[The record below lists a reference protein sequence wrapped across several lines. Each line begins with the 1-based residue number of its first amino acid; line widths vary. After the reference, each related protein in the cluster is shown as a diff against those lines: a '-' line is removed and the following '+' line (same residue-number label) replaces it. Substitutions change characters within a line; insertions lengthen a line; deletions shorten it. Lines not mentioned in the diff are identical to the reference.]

1 MKTIQLHNGIHIPM
15 IGLGTW
21 KSKEDEAY
29 QAVLH
34 ALKVGYRHIDTAF
47 IYGNEK
53 VVGQAIKDS
62 GIPREDIFITT
73 KLWNSDQGYESALK
87 AAELSLTQLGL
98 DYVDLYLIH
107 WFKGHDKDLASWRAL
122 EKLYKDGKAKAIGVS
137 NHNVHHIEYL
147 LEHAEIKPMINQVET
162 HVELP
167 NKYLQAY
174 CESNGILLQAYA
186 PLMSSD
192 IQTLLS
198 KEVLQDIAKK
208 YNKTVPQIAIRWLLQ
223 RGIIVLPKSINP
235 SRIEQNNDVFDFELS
250 EEDMTSIISLE
261 TGRKRFPE
269 MDNVPF

>member
-1 MKTIQLHNGIHIPM
+1 MTTIQLNNSLPIPI

-21 KSKEDEAY
+21 KSKDEDAY

-34 ALKVGYRHIDTAF
+34 ALKTGYRHIDTAF
-47 IYGNEK
+47 IYGNESI
-53 VVGQAIKDS
+53 VGKAIKAS
-62 GIPREDIFITT
+62 GIPREELFITT

-87 AAELSLTQLGL
+87 AAELSLKQLDL
-98 DYVDLYLIH
+98 EYVDLYLIH
-107 WFKGHDKDLASWRAL
+107 WFKGHEKDLASWRAL

-137 NHNVHHIEYL
+137 NHNVHHIQYL
-147 LEHAEIKPMINQVET
+147 LDHAEITPMVNQVET

-167 NKYLQAY
+167 NTYLQAY
-174 CESNGILLQAYA
+174 CESKGIYLQAYA

-198 KEVLQDIAKK
+198 KEVLQKIAEKHHK
-208 YNKTVPQIAIRWLLQ
+208 SVPQVAIRWLVQ

-235 SRIEQNNDVFDFELS
+235 QRIEQNFDVFDFELS
-250 EEDMTSIISLE
+250 EEDMQLIFTLE